1 MSKNGRFF
9 CTAMAAA
16 IFCSAP
22 VSADFNTNGEKGVVR
37 TMSAQT
43 IGPGKLTIGT
53 GISIFQS
60 MAYVNDVYNQQGQAI
75 NVADTNRDFARM
87 LSSNLF
93 LGMGIT
99 RFWDIAMALPFYYD
113 WLGFDQISDGGIGDL
128 EISTKFLYPPMSNR
142 LFYQAYYLSSTF
154 PVGMRNSG
162 FFPRNPYYIEGN
174 DTNPARSFYSS
185 EYVTI
190 KGMMLWTF
198 DIGAVAARVPV
209 QVHLNFGG
217 VISTSMQHQRNTAIL
232 SLALEYTPADL
243 VSLFVDFHGES
254 RWTTLSTSL
263 DPSNDP
269 LLLSPGIKLTTASGL
284 YLSLVSDISL
294 SSRAQST
301 RLHWH
306 PADGPAQGYHFSTG
320 ILPNYGIQF
329 VLGWNG
335 RIATPENKKPV
346 VVNYDRDNDGIPDS
360 LDKCPDSPED
370 RDGFQDEDGCPD
382 YDNDQDGIPDSLD
395 KCPDFREDYDG
406 FQDIDGCP
414 DYDNDHDGI
423 PDSLDKCPNEPED
436 IDGFQDNDGCPDYDN
451 DQDGVPDTLDKCP
464 NVPGIAANQ
473 GCPPDT
479 TKPAKKEIDFPR
491 SQILTGLNFR
501 KGTAELTFESYQFL
515 EPIIQKLKNYPE
527 VEIELHGHTDG
538 IGDYMRNMQLSQMR
552 AEAIRQYF
560 ISKGIAAE
568 RIRAVG
574 FGSSS
579 PIANNKTAAGRAQ
592 NRRVEMVRVK

>member
-1 MSKNGRFF
+1 MSVCKRILF
-9 CTAMAAA
+9 TAAMAAG
-16 IFCSAP
+16 FFGTP

-37 TMSAQT
+37 TLSAET
-43 IGPGKLTIGT
+43 MGPGTLTIGT

-60 MAYVNDVYNQQGQAI
+60 MSYVGNVYNPQGKA
-75 NVADTNRDFARM
+75 VDDTNASRDPARM

-93 LGMGIT
+93 LGLGIT
-99 RFWDIAMALPFYYD
+99 RFWDIGMALPFYYD
-113 WLGFDQISDGGIGDL
+113 WLGFNQIGNGGIGDL
-128 EISTKFLYPPMSNR
+128 EISTKLLYPSMSDR
-142 LFYQAYYLSSTF
+142 LFYQAYYLSTTF
-154 PVGMRNSG
+154 PVGMRTGG

-185 EYVTI
+185 EYMTL
-190 KGMMLWTF
+190 KGMALLTF
-198 DIGAVAARVPV
+198 NIGAVAARVPLK
-209 QVHLNFGG
+209 VHLNLGG
-217 VISTSMQHQRNTAIL
+217 VISSSLQHQRNTAIV
-232 SLALEYTPADL
+232 SLALEYTPSDL
-243 VSLFVDFHGES
+243 ISLFVDFHGES

-263 DPSNDP
+263 DPSTDP
-269 LLLSPGIKLTTASGL
+269 LLLSPGIRLTTVSGL
-284 YLSLVSDISL
+284 YFTLVSDFSL
-294 SSRAQST
+294 SSRAQSA
-301 RLHWH
+301 RLNWH
-306 PADGPAQGYHFSTG
+306 PADGPAAGYRFSTA

-329 VLGWNG
+329 VLGWQGN
-335 RIATPENKKPV
+335 ILKQENKKPV

-360 LDKCPDSPED
+360 LDKCPDNPED

-382 YDNDQDGIPDSLD
+382 YDNDLDGIPDSLD

-423 PDSLDKCPNEPED
+423 PDSLDKCPNDPED
-436 IDGFQDNDGCPDYDN
+436 IDGFQDNDGCPDVDN
-451 DQDGVPDTLDKCP
+451 DQDGVRDTLDKCP
-464 NVPGIAANQ
+464 NVPGIAVNQ

-491 SQILTGLNFR
+491 SQILYGLNFR
-501 KGTAELTFESYQFL
+501 KGTAELSFESYQFL
-515 EPIIQKLKNYPE
+515 EPIIQKLKSYPE

-538 IGDYMRNMQLSQMR
+538 IGEYMRNMQLSQMR
-552 AEAIRQYF
+552 AEAVRQYL
-560 ISKGIAAE
+560 ISKGIDAE

-579 PIANNKTAAGRAQ
+579 PIADNKTAAGRSQ